1 MTTDTRLSAL
11 DSVLDEAVARTTTE
25 RSVVG
30 RVADAVQGSASG
42 VVGRVVDAVRS
53 GPSESDTSRLGNDLF
68 AVVDALESSPSL
80 RRAVTDPGTPEQNRQ
95 QLVSAVLDGKVSKT
109 AVDIVAEGAAM
120 RWAGGRTF
128 AAALERQG
136 ARATLMAAENADQLE
151 NTEDELFRFARLVD
165 GNPGLRNALADRSV
179 RLAHRQELVGSL
191 LAGKT
196 SDATIAL
203 AKRAVAARERTFGQT
218 IEGYVTL
225 AAAQKNRIVATVR
238 VATPLT
244 DEQRERLQR
253 TLRNQVGRDVAIQE
267 VIDENVVGGVRVEL
281 GDEVIEG
288 TVASRLHDVRRLFS

>member
-11 DSVLDEAVARTTTE
+11 DSVLDEALA
-25 RSVVG
+25 
-30 RVADAVQGSASG
+30 QGTSKHG
-42 VVGRVVDAVRS
+42 VVGRVVDAVQR
-53 GPSESDTSRLGNDLF
+53 GLAESDASRLGGDLF

-80 RRAVTDPGTPEQNRQ
+80 RRAVTDPGTPERNRQ
-95 QLVSAVLDGKVSKT
+95 QLVHAVLDGKVSDI
-109 AVDIVAEGAAM
+109 AVNIVAEGAAM

-136 ARATLMAAENADQLE
+136 VRATLMAAENTDQLE
-151 NTEDELFRFARLVD
+151 NTEDELFRFARLVA
-165 GNPGLRNALADRSV
+165 GNPGLRNALAGRSV
-179 RLAHRQELVGSL
+179 SLAHRQELVESL
-191 LAGKT
+191 LAGKA
-196 SDATIAL
+196 SEATIAL
-203 AKRAVAARERTFGQT
+203 AKRAVAARERTFDQT

-238 VATPLT
+238 VAKPLT

-267 VIDENVVGGVRVEL
+267 VIDEHVVGGVRVEL

>member
-11 DSVLDEAVARTTTE
+11 DSVLDEALA
-25 RSVVG
+25 
-30 RVADAVQGSASG
+30 QGTSKHG
-42 VVGRVVDAVRS
+42 VVGRVVDAVQR
-53 GPSESDTSRLGNDLF
+53 GLAESDASRLGGDLF

-80 RRAVTDPGTPEQNRQ
+80 RRAVTDPGTPERNRQ
-95 QLVSAVLDGKVSKT
+95 QLVHAVLDGKVSDI
-109 AVDIVAEGAAM
+109 AVNIVAEGAAM

-136 ARATLMAAENADQLE
+136 VRATLMAAENTDQLE
-151 NTEDELFRFARLVD
+151 NTEDELFRFARLVA
-165 GNPGLRNALADRSV
+165 GNPGLRNALAGRSV
-179 RLAHRQELVGSL
+179 SLAHRQELVESL
-191 LAGKT
+191 LAGKA
-196 SDATIAL
+196 SEATIAL
-203 AKRAVAARERTFGQT
+203 AKRAVAARERTFDQT

-238 VATPLT
+238 VTKPLT

-267 VIDENVVGGVRVEL
+267 VIDEHVVGGVRVEL